1 MVETHV
7 MRACA
12 NIFGFARMLGLT
24 AACCLFAVPDSAQ
37 AQANAQPPAEF
48 YKGKSVNVIVGFG
61 AGGGYDL
68 YARLLAR
75 HIGRHIPG
83 APSVIV
89 QNMVG
94 AGSVR
99 ASNHVYAVAPKDGTY
114 IAAVNQ
120 NMAMYSL
127 LGGKSA
133 QFDAAKFYWLGS
145 MASSNGVLYTWHA
158 SPTKTIA
165 DAMKRETPL
174 GGTGTNSDSHIFPT
188 LINKLL
194 GTKFKVI
201 NGYAGGTALI
211 NVAIER
217 GEVEGRGGNTW
228 ASLKSGSAAWI
239 AEKKLHYIVQIGSQK
254 EPELGATP
262 LLADLVKSDADK
274 QAVAVIGV
282 PTDIGYAHWMAPGVP
297 QDRLLAMRAAYAAT
311 MKDAVF
317 LAESKKLNAMI
328 EPKTGEQLERLLQ
341 NAFATPKPIL
351 QRTAEL
357 LEWKQK

>member
-1 MVETHV
+1 MNAL
-7 MRACA
+7 MRT
-12 NIFGFARMLGLT
+12 LGIWP
-24 AACCLFAVPDSAQ
+24 AMAGAICLSPAAQ
-37 AQANAQPPAEF
+37 AETPAEF
-48 YKGKSVNVIVGFG
+48 YKGKTLSVIVGF
-61 AGGGYDL
+61 APGGGYDL

-75 HIGRHIPG
+75 HIGKHVPG
-83 APSVIV
+83 QPQAIV

-99 ASNHVYAVAPKDGTY
+99 ASNHVYAVAPKDGTV

-120 NMAMYSL
+120 NMAMFSL

-145 MASSNGVLYTWHA
+145 LVSSNGVLYTWHT

-174 GGTGTNSDSHIFPT
+174 GGTGTSSDSHIFPT

-201 NGYAGGTALI
+201 NGYAGGTSLI

-228 ASLKSGSAAWI
+228 ASLKSGSAAWVND
-239 AEKKLHYIVQIGSQK
+239 KKLHYVVQIGMKK
-254 EPELGATP
+254 EPEIGDVP
-262 LLADLVKSDADK
+262 LLSDLVKTEADK
-274 QAVAVIGV
+274 KAVGIISI
-282 PTDIGYAHWMAPGVP
+282 PTEIGYAHWMAPGQP
-297 QDRLLAMRAAYAAT
+297 PERLAAMRAAYAA
-311 MKDAVF
+311 MLKDKAF
-317 LAESKKLNAMI
+317 LAEAEKLKAMI
-328 EPKTGEQLERLLQ
+328 APKTGEELEALMKE
-341 NAFATPKPIL
+341 AVATPKDIL

-357 LEWKQK
+357 LEWKDK